1 MFCRGMKL
9 KSSQITN
16 EDEAYDQILEFF
28 HRKDRNPFLTEIWK
42 DQTYVNLMSFLE
54 QNLENHVRL
63 RNYKLVQNAIILILS
78 LFHNLPPD
86 RFNYVG
92 RDVHSMSEQEKF
104 NVLSMLKEEF
114 LD

>member
-9 KSSQITN
+9 KSIKFTN

-28 HRKDRNPFLTEIWK
+28 HRKDRNSFLTEIWK
-42 DQTYVNLMSFLE
+42 DQIYVDLMSFLE
-54 QNLENHVRL
+54 QNLENHIRL
-63 RNYKLVQNAIILILS
+63 KNYKLVQNAIILILS

-86 RFNYVG
+86 RFNDVG
-92 RDVHSMSEQEKF
+92 NDIHSISKQEKF
-104 NVLSMLKEEF
+104 NILSMLKEEF